1 MDRNIRS
8 TETPDDLDSKSFTDI
23 KITDFVAVNK
33 IGIAQVTRQDKRF
46 KKRVN
51 FEEIDHSI
59 LGLLEVINGL
69 DPNLNENEYTLIQ
82 GKKNSFRLMNFIT
95 HHSLAKTQCEETE
108 SSLVDIATFEEENL
122 KVDRKIILADVITV
136 VNNRLYC
143 KTSDRSEINELAC
156 VRVIFNAAKALK
168 INFSSKQIRDY
179 YPDILK
185 LNSTHLE
192 LLENG
197 MGYAI
202 CSNINKNITRV
213 ELHDILQSKFFSH
226 LSIISRKLL
235 NSFLHR
241 NVKIQKTFLL
251 AMDKKNSWNRTF
263 TNIDY
268 YVRDCKSTN
277 TL

>member
-1 MDRNIRS
+1 MFKVKYLPLLLAIIAPLIAEEATLPPSFMDILGKHSDWFNEFSNITTFTVKVEDASTKSIEDSDRRESLDESQPRAKSSESIDHSELIEPSVHIEKIDTSQISKRKLPIILDRNIRS
-8 TETPDDLDSKSFTDI
+8 TETPDDLDSKSFTNI

-69 DPNLNENEYTLIQ
+69 DPNLNKNEYTLIQ

-95 HHSLAKTQCEETE
+95 HHSLAKTQCEESE

-143 KTSDRSEINELAC
+143 KTSDGSEINELAC
-156 VRVIFNAAKALK
+156 V
-168 INFSSKQIRDY
+168 
-179 YPDILK
+179 
-185 LNSTHLE
+185 
-192 LLENG
+192 
-197 MGYAI
+197 
-202 CSNINKNITRV
+202 
-213 ELHDILQSKFFSH
+213 
-226 LSIISRKLL
+226 
-235 NSFLHR
+235 
-241 NVKIQKTFLL
+241 
-251 AMDKKNSWNRTF
+251 
-263 TNIDY
+263 
-268 YVRDCKSTN
+268 
-277 TL
+277 

>member
-1 MDRNIRS
+1 M
-8 TETPDDLDSKSFTDI
+8 
-23 KITDFVAVNK
+23 
-33 IGIAQVTRQDKRF
+33 
-46 KKRVN
+46 
-51 FEEIDHSI
+51 
-59 LGLLEVINGL
+59 
-69 DPNLNENEYTLIQ
+69 
-82 GKKNSFRLMNFIT
+82 
-95 HHSLAKTQCEETE
+95 
-108 SSLVDIATFEEENL
+108 VDIATFEEENL

-143 KTSDRSEINELAC
+143 KTSDGSEINELTC
-156 VRVIFNAAKALK
+156 VRAIFNAAKALK

-179 YPDILK
+179 YHDILK
-185 LNSTHLE
+185 STNNTAYNLVLNSTHLE
-192 LLENG
+192 LIENG

-202 CSNINKNITRV
+202 CSNINKNITCV
-213 ELHDILQSKFFSH
+213 ELHDILQSKFFLH
-226 LSIISRKLL
+226 LSTISRKLL

-268 YVRDCKSTN
+268 YVRNYKSTN

>member
-122 KVDRKIILADVITV
+122 KVTE
-136 VNNRLYC
+136 RLY
-143 KTSDRSEINELAC
+143 
-156 VRVIFNAAKALK
+156 
-168 INFSSKQIRDY
+168 
-179 YPDILK
+179 
-185 LNSTHLE
+185 
-192 LLENG
+192 
-197 MGYAI
+197 
-202 CSNINKNITRV
+202 
-213 ELHDILQSKFFSH
+213 
-226 LSIISRKLL
+226 
-235 NSFLHR
+235 
-241 NVKIQKTFLL
+241 
-251 AMDKKNSWNRTF
+251 
-263 TNIDY
+263 
-268 YVRDCKSTN
+268 
-277 TL
+277 